1 LAKGLGGHQQQG
13 HATLPPQVQNIMSQ
27 LGKWKP

>member
-1 LAKGLGGHQQQG
+1 LAKGLGGHQPQG
-13 HATLPPQVQNIMSQ
+13 HAALPPQVQNIMSQ